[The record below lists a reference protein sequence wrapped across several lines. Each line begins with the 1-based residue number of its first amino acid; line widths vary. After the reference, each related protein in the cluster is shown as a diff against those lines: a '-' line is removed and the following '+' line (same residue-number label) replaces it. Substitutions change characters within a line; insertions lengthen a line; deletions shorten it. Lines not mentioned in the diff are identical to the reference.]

1 LAGTTLYQGDGNG
14 TILVWGAQLEAASFP
29 TSYIPTTTA
38 TVTRSADVASIT
50 GANFGTTRT
59 NLLLRSEEF
68 DNASWSSFLSASV
81 AANTTQSP
89 TGLTTADTVTFGAN
103 ADSQIYQSATL
114 TAAQYTFSVYA
125 KTASGTGSFRFGYYN
140 GSSALVSSN
149 NTVTTEWQRFTWTFT
164 GAAAAGNIKIQNGSA
179 GTAGSIYL
187 WGAQLETGTSATPYI
202 PTTTAAVSVFDSSWY
217 RQDEGTVF
225 VDSARYALGNSAGQ
239 YIVCEAGNSAFN
251 NNDLI
256 QLGTQFGS
264 NSFQMLVNV
273 GNVTQAAL
281 VEAGVVT
288 QSKYVGAYRANDFA
302 YTKNGA
308 SPATDTSGTTP
319 TVSQLN
325 IGSRPAFGNTG
336 YLNGTIRR
344 LTYWPQRLPNST
356 LQQITQ

>member
-1 LAGTTLYQGDGNG
+1 MASASGD
-14 TILVWGAQLEAASFP
+14 VYAWGAQLEAGSFP
-29 TSYIPTTTA
+29 TSYIPTITA

-50 GANFGTTRT
+50 GTNF
-59 NLLLRSEEF
+59 
-68 DNASWSSFLSASV
+68 
-81 AANTTQSP
+81 
-89 TGLTTADTVTFGAN
+89 
-103 ADSQIYQSATL
+103 
-114 TAAQYTFSVYA
+114 
-125 KTASGTGSFRFGYYN
+125 
-140 GSSALVSSN
+140 
-149 NTVTTEWQRFTWTFT
+149 
-164 GAAAAGNIKIQNGSA
+164 
-179 GTAGSIYL
+179 
-187 WGAQLETGTSATPYI
+187 
-202 PTTTAAVSVFDSSWY
+202 SSWY